1 MNLLIIV
8 NERISDWEDKG
19 EITDNYFN
27 PDNYFDNITILSLVN
42 NENVSNKTLKIICGK
57 AKFKIFICKNRILT
71 NKFLQFFCPM
81 IIIKNIALQ
90 EFSFLKSEK
99 INIIQSIGDGFS
111 SFVSAILSEKF
122 KISFFLSIHTV
133 VNSFIFYHFLSF
145 KEKIIFIFYY
155 RFKKVAHSKAS
166 MIIAVYKS
174 IYDQFNDENKKKVRI
189 IHNGIAVNKNNIKS
203 NYSSKKIFE
212 LITVGRLIK
221 GKSLENIIK
230 SIVDIKDIKLTII
243 GNGPLKKK
251 LFFLVQYYKIE
262 NKVIFKDKLKNVELI
277 RSLKRFD
284 AFICNTQYLEF
295 PKTIIEA
302 LLVGL
307 PIIVNSESKKIEEY
321 KDLNIFWAENN
332 PSSYK
337 KTIEKVMVNI
347 KMREIFSKNNLN
359 ISWKRFSKSSRNENF
374 INNLKKLI

>member
-1 MNLLIIV
+1 MNLLIIL

-19 EITDNYFN
+19 ELIENYFN
-27 PDNYFDNITILSLVN
+27 PKNYFDNITILNLVK
-42 NENVSNKTLKIICGK
+42 NENVSNKTLRKLCGK
-57 AKFKIFICKNRILT
+57 AKFKIFVCKNRVLT
-71 NKFLQFFCPM
+71 NKIFQFFCPM
-81 IIIKNIALQ
+81 FIIKKIISQ
-90 EFSFLKSEK
+90 EFIFLKSEK
-99 INIIQSIGDGFS
+99 LNIIQSIGDGFS
-111 SFVSAILSEKF
+111 AYVSAVMSEVF
-122 KISFFLSIHTV
+122 KVKFFLSIHTV
-133 VNSFIFYHFLSF
+133 VNSFIFYKFLSLR
-145 KEKIIFIFYY
+145 EKIIFIFYY
-155 RFKKVAHSKAS
+155 RFKKFSYSRATL
-166 MIIAVYKS
+166 IIAVYKS

-189 IHNGIAVNKNNIKS
+189 IYNGISVNKNNIKS
-203 NYSSKKIFE
+203 NYTSKKKFE

-230 SIVDIKDIKLTII
+230 SIIDIKDIKLTII

-251 LFFLVQYYKIE
+251 LLFLVKYYKIE
-262 NKVIFKDKLKNVELI
+262 NKVIFKEKLKNVELI
-277 RSLKRFD
+277 RSLKKFD

>member
-8 NERISDWEDKG
+8 NERISDWVDKG

-42 NENVSNKTLKIICGK
+42 NENVSNKTLKTICGK

-155 RFKKVAHSKAS
+155 RFK
-166 MIIAVYKS
+166 
-174 IYDQFNDENKKKVRI
+174 
-189 IHNGIAVNKNNIKS
+189 
-203 NYSSKKIFE
+203 
-212 LITVGRLIK
+212 
-221 GKSLENIIK
+221 
-230 SIVDIKDIKLTII
+230 
-243 GNGPLKKK
+243 
-251 LFFLVQYYKIE
+251 
-262 NKVIFKDKLKNVELI
+262 
-277 RSLKRFD
+277 
-284 AFICNTQYLEF
+284 
-295 PKTIIEA
+295 
-302 LLVGL
+302 
-307 PIIVNSESKKIEEY
+307 
-321 KDLNIFWAENN
+321 
-332 PSSYK
+332 
-337 KTIEKVMVNI
+337 
-347 KMREIFSKNNLN
+347 
-359 ISWKRFSKSSRNENF
+359 
-374 INNLKKLI
+374 